1 MSLALADVATEV
13 GESYLSAR
21 DTSHEALVVAAY
33 EQLQAETDQLF
44 HAVVCGEVSRPVRI
58 VFTRCRE
65 PYVVRCR
72 AHRGGAR
79 MLAVLEVT
87 TAAVSTERIH
97 PLLGCE
103 LGGAFDRFRA
113 IHDLIGHAGTGLGFG
128 LRDEL
133 AAWLTQDRLHG
144 SLARRA
150 LATELLAIN
159 CARWVMGAA
168 PAQKAVLLEP
178 ELVRRDWTPVLT
190 TSG

>member
-1 MSLALADVATEV
+1 MSLALVDVATEV

-33 EQLQAETDQLF
+33 EQLQAETDHLF
-44 HAVVCGEVSRPVRI
+44 PAVVCGEAPRPVRI
-58 VFTRCRE
+58 VFTRCPE
-65 PYVVRCR
+65 PYVDDAELIAAVRAC
-72 AHRGGAR
+72 
-79 MLAVLEVT
+79 AVLEVT

-178 ELVRRDWTPVLT
+178 EIVRRDWTPVLT
-190 TSG
+190 TGG